1 MAEIIGGLGTSHVPS
16 IAAAIDKGLADT
28 AEWKPFFDGY
38 LPARQ
43 WMLDHKPDIA
53 VVIFND
59 HGNAFFLDKIPTLA
73 VGVAD
78 SYPPIDEGWGPRA
91 LPDFAGARDF
101 SWHLVDQLVEN
112 HFDPLVC
119 RELEV
124 DHGLQV
130 PMELFFGRP
139 EVWPVQVVPILVNTI
154 QYPIPTPQRMWD
166 LGRVLR
172 GAIESWATHEKV
184 VILGTGGLSHQ
195 LQGSR
200 AGFINRQADR
210 AWLAE
215 IGPHPDKYLAM
226 SREDYVEVFGSE
238 GAELIMWLV
247 MRGALSETVRT
258 VHSHYCAPVSMTGA
272 GMVILEN
279 AVAGS

>member
-1 MAEIIGGLGTSHVPS
+1 MAKIIGGLGTSHVPS
-16 IAAAIDKGLADT
+16 IAAAIDKGLADSP
-28 AEWKPFFDGY
+28 AWKPLFDGY
-38 LPARQ
+38 IPAKQ
-43 WMLDHKPDIA
+43 WVADHKPDIA

-78 SYPPIDEGWGPRA
+78 RYRPIDEGWGPRPV
-91 LPDFAGARDF
+91 PDFMGAQDF
-101 SWHLVDQLVEN
+101 AWHLVDTMVTE

-119 RELEV
+119 RELDV

-139 EVWPVQVVPILVNTI
+139 EAWPVRIVPILVNTI
-154 QYPIPTPQRMWD
+154 QYPIPTPQRMWQ
-166 LGRVLR
+166 LGQTLR
-172 GAIESWATHEKV
+172 RAIASWDTDETVA
-184 VILGTGGLSHQ
+184 ILGTGGLSHQ

-200 AGFINRQADR
+200 AGFINAPADQ

-215 IGPHPDKYLAM
+215 IGSNPQKYRDM
-226 SREDYVEVFGSE
+226 TREDYVEVFGSE

-247 MRGALSETVRT
+247 MRGAMNESVRT
-258 VHSHYCAPVSMTGA
+258 VHSHYYSPASMTGT
-272 GMVILEN
+272 GMVVLEN
-279 AVAGS
+279 VGT